1 MGLRYSNKYK
11 SLYQMKM
18 PTTKSW
24 CLTVRKASTSFAVS
38 VPFPQ
43 GTNKDFKVLRSQLF
57 FQTVTPFFIITTTAV
72 SFRDNS
78 IHILRPLSN
87 SEKVQFTVKKA
98 AKNHRRNSI
107 PAAVYQESKM
117 ASNERQSLQW
127 ERTCRNNHCSF
138 QVWLSL
144 GYWPQL
150 LHKLHC

>member
-1 MGLRYSNKYK
+1 MGLRYSNKFK
-11 SLYQMKM
+11 SHCQMKT

-43 GTNKDFKVLRSQLF
+43 GTNKDFKVLRSQPF
-57 FQTVTPFFIITTTAV
+57 FKEPFFIITTTAV

-87 SEKVQFTVKKA
+87 SEKVQLTVKKA
-98 AKNHRRNSI
+98 AKNHRRNSL

-117 ASNERQSLQW
+117 VTNERQSPQW
-127 ERTCRNNHCSF
+127 ERTCRSNHCSF